1 MNWRNK
7 DSLEEDEEGKP
18 QEEVLHVEELTLVDD
33 GLSIEELKT
42 LKIGEAIKTWYA
54 THSKWF
60 TTKLGTCSQSFK
72 MQC

>member
-7 DSLEEDEEGKP
+7 DSLEEDEA

-42 LKIGEAIKTWYA
+42 LKIGDAIKTWYA

-60 TTKLGTCSQSFK
+60 TR
-72 MQC
+72 

>member
-42 LKIGEAIKTWYA
+42 LKIGDAIKTWYMQH
-54 THSKWF
+54 TRSGL
-60 TTKLGTCSQSFK
+60 LGSQSFK